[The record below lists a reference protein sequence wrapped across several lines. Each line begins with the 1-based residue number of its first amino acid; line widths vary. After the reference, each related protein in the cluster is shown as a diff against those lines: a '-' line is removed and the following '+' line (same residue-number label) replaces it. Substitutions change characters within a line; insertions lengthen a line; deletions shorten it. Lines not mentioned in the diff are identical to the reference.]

1 MGAFDLFWHLTN
13 LFSVGVLFGL
23 LTALGARW
31 IWRRELARVSARRLV
46 AWAVLPPMG
55 VALAG
60 LLVFGQDGRMAT
72 YAAMVG
78 AAALGLAGAGW
89 RPRP

>member
-13 LFSVGVLFGL
+13 LFAVAVLFGL
-23 LTALGARW
+23 VAALGARW
-31 IWRRELARVSARRLV
+31 IWRRELARVSVRRLI
-46 AWAVLPPMG
+46 AWAVLPPAG

-60 LLVFGQDGRMAT
+60 LLVFGQDGRMTT
-72 YAAMVG
+72 YAAMVV
-78 AAALGLAGAGW
+78 AVALGLAGAGW